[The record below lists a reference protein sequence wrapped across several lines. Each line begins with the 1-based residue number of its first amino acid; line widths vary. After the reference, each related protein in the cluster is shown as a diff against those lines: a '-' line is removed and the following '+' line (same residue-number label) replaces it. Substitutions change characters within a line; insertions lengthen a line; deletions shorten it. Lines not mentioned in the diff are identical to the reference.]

1 MVGVYQNR
9 LEEVISVIKN
19 LTGMETMVVVNGM
32 TAHRANVIFARTGS
46 TAIGI
51 MKAQMIDLL
60 KEKLKNGVAH
70 FVYMKK
76 DGTLREA
83 WGTTSSNLMKANING
98 RGISRDSVNCVC
110 YWDCEKGGFRSLR
123 FENLLQVF

>member
-1 MVGVYQNR
+1 MIAVANNSVV
-9 LEEVISVIKN
+9 VINNLTSRRASVI
-19 LTGMETMVVVNGM
+19 
-32 TAHRANVIFARTGS
+32 AHITNSEAMGVI
-46 TAIGI
+46 
-51 MKAQMIDLL
+51 KAQMIDLL
-60 KEKLKNGVAH
+60 KAKLQMGVAH

-98 RGISRDSVNCVC
+98 RGISRDSVNTVF

-123 FENLLQVF
+123 FENLIEVL

>member
-1 MVGVYQNR
+1 VYQNR